1 MVAEILQCNAG
12 RRSQQPSG
20 FATDTGADSFVSIG
34 IRYNQQLFTESGVR
48 GMAIGV
54 RMEAKEMN
62 KITPAHLL

>member
-20 FATDTGADSFVSIG
+20 FATDAGTDSFVSIG
-34 IRYNQQLFTESGVR
+34 IRYNQQFFTESRVR
-48 GMAIGV
+48 GVAIGV

-62 KITPAHLL
+62 KIIPAHLL

>member
-20 FATDTGADSFVSIG
+20 FATDAGTDSFVSIG
-34 IRYNQQLFTESGVR
+34 IRYNQQFFTKSRVR
-48 GMAIGV
+48 GVAIGM

>member
-20 FATDTGADSFVSIG
+20 FATDAGTDSFVSIG
-34 IRYNQQLFTESGVR
+34 IRYNQQLFTESGVC
-48 GMAIGV
+48 GMASGM

-62 KITPAHLL
+62 KITPTHLL

>member
-1 MVAEILQCNAG
+1 MVAKILQCNTG

-20 FATDTGADSFVSIG
+20 FATDTGTDSFVSIG
-34 IRYNQQLFTESGVR
+34 IRYNQQFFTESRVR
-48 GMAIGV
+48 GVAIGV

>member
-1 MVAEILQCNAG
+1 MVTKILQCNAG

-20 FATDTGADSFVSIG
+20 FATDTGTDSFVSIG

-62 KITPAHLL
+62 QITPAHLL